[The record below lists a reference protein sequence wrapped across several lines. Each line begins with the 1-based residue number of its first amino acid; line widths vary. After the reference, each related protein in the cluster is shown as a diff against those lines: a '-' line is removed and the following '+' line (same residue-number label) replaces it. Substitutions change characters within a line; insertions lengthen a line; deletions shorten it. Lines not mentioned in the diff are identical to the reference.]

1 MTLNLRSI
9 PLYPPKF
16 KAMLRYADSFLL
28 TSTTGAIGSYV
39 FSANGLY
46 DPNIT
51 GTGHQ
56 PAGFDQ
62 IMLSYEHYTVIRS
75 RIVASYVNF
84 TGSQPQN
91 VALSHKAGSTP
102 ITIKEQ
108 LMEDGLMKTD
118 KLLGALAYGSMG
130 TLNMSANIAQF
141 GGIVQLRDN
150 PDYKGTIA
158 ANPVE
163 QQYFHVQLWSED
175 VVTTT
180 CNVSVILEYEA
191 VFTEPRTL
199 TQSLQSTLS
208 AVLRSDEAK
217 SQTRC

>member
-16 KAMLRYADSFLL
+16 KAMLRYSDSFLL
-28 TSTTGAIGSYV
+28 TSTTGAVASYV

-62 IMLSYEHYTVIRS
+62 IMLSYEHYTVTRS
-75 RIVASYVNF
+75 RIVCSYVNF

-91 VALSHKAGSTP
+91 VSLSHKAGSTP
-102 ITIKEQ
+102 ITTSGQ
-108 LMEDGLMKTD
+108 LLEDGLVKTD
-118 KLLGALAYGSMG
+118 KLLGALTYGSMA

-141 GGIVQLRDN
+141 GGVPQLRDN

-163 QQYFHVQLWSED
+163 QQYFHVQMWSVD
-175 VVTTT
+175 VVTTN
-180 CNVSVILEYEA
+180 CNVDCVIEYEA
-191 VFTEPRTL
+191 IFTEPRTL
-199 TQSLQSTLS
+199 SQSLQATLS
-208 AVLRSDEAK
+208 AVLK
-217 SQTRC
+217 SEEKSLKTR